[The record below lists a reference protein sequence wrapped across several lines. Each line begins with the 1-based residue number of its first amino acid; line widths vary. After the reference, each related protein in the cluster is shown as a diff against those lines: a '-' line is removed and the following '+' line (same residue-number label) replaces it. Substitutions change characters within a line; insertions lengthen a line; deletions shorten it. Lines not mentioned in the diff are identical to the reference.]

1 MRKTIKTDE
10 NMSDSFVTFKYQ
22 FDSGTGPLEG
32 ERYVRDIKME
42 IFSQDEDGFPIN
54 LIGKV
59 EFKIIYVAE
68 AIDSGYN
75 LYEIFDSDEYT
86 FRHSQTFFD
95 FKTGAVKEAI
105 QKYYNYDIVQ
115 SNICIL
121 EKIEILPGYRGCKI
135 GAKATKDIIF
145 HFGSG
150 IGLFVI
156 QAFPL
161 QFESKKKE
169 LDEWQK
175 QQELS
180 SFPSQENIAFKKLSD
195 YYKSFGFDKIPGYKD
210 LLFYNPA
217 IRNARFDA
225 IDLEE

>member
-1 MRKTIKTDE
+1 
-10 NMSDSFVTFKYQ
+10 MSDSFVTFKYQ
-22 FDSGTGPLEG
+22 FDSGTGPFEG
-32 ERYVRDIKME
+32 ERYVRDMKME
-42 IFSQDEDGFPIN
+42 IFSQDEDGVPVD
-54 LIGKV
+54 LIGKAV
-59 EFKIIYVAE
+59 FKIIYVAE
-68 AIDSGYN
+68 AINSDYD

-86 FRHSQTFFD
+86 FRHSHAFFD
-95 FKTGAVKEAI
+95 FKTGEVKQAI
-105 QKYYNYDIVQ
+105 RKYYNYDVMQ

-121 EKIEILPGYRGCKI
+121 EKIEILPEYRGCKI
-135 GAKATKDIIF
+135 GAKAIKDIIF

-175 QQELS
+175 QLKLS
-180 SFPSQENIAFKKLSD
+180 SFPSQEKIAFKKLKD
-195 YYKSFGFDKIPGYKD
+195 YYKSIGFDKIPGYKD
-210 LLFYNPA
+210 LLFYNPV

>member
-1 MRKTIKTDE
+1 
-10 NMSDSFVTFKYQ
+10 MSTSFVTFKYQ
-22 FDSGTGPLEG
+22 FDSGTGPFDG

-42 IFSQDEDGFPIN
+42 ILSQDEEGFPVD
-54 LIGKV
+54 LIGKAA
-59 EFKIIYVAE
+59 FKIIYVAE
-68 AIDSGYN
+68 AIDSGYD

-86 FRHSQTFFD
+86 FRHSQAFFN
-95 FKTGAVKEAI
+95 FKTGEVKEAI
-105 QKYYNYDIVQ
+105 QKYYEYEIMQ
-115 SNICIL
+115 SNICII
-121 EKIEILPGYRGCKI
+121 EKIEILPEYRGCKI
-135 GAKATKDIIF
+135 GAKAIKDIIF

-175 QQELS
+175 QLKLS
-180 SFPSQENIAFKKLSD
+180 CFPSQENIAFKKLKD
-195 YYKSFGFDKIPGYKD
+195 YYTSFGFDKIPGYKE
-210 LLFYNPA
+210 LLFYNTA
-217 IRNARFDA
+217 VRNARFDA